1 MELFPK
7 LSMLLTACQK
17 LLFIFANTTILD
29 VWEFFFSSTHRH
41 LCLLKSNVRIGF
53 LRQHNLIYSHHSYLL
68 KIDNE
73 YHMHYENRR
82 PFNRTFRTTN
92 NLLFIRYIFCLE
104 GRRFY
109 RTKPHSRPFDSI
121 SNVLFVINY
130 KNKSSTFWMNKTS
143 YKASTAVF
151 IKMISF
157 KTILFF
163 LCCQQWIW
171 RGLLNHS
178 LSKFAKC

>member
-1 MELFPK
+1 MPEVVIYFCKHYHFRCLR
-7 LSMLLTACQK
+7 
-17 LLFIFANTTILD
+17 
-29 VWEFFFSSTHRH
+29 VGFFSGTHRH
-41 LCLLKSNVRIGF
+41 LCLLKSNGRTGF
-53 LRQHNLIYSHHSYLL
+53 LRQRNLIYSHHSYLL
-68 KIDNE
+68 AQNWRVSHALWKSKTIQHNVQ
-73 YHMHYENRR
+73 
-82 PFNRTFRTTN
+82 N

-109 RTKPHSRPFDSI
+109 RTKPYSRPFDSI
-121 SNVLFVINY
+121 SSVLFVINY

-157 KTILFF
+157 KIILFF

-171 RGLLNHS
+171 RDLWDHS
-178 LSKFAKC
+178 LSKCAKC